1 MATFP
6 YPTLDS
12 ISAFTVVGSNVTA
25 TVSFTNVRAPG
36 YTNGSSNVYTSG
48 RLIYITGANNSS
60 NNGSYTIVS
69 STSSNVTYTNSN
81 GLTQSNQFALCSVAP
96 VMTPDIPG
104 PIEVYAAEPFSY
116 TNTVTPAT
124 WNPPPTYTTTSFPVV
139 ALGTGAT
146 TGTTTRV
153 TTLSSIPGQVSLEYA
168 SYSLNDLYPYDFSP
182 SITIPFLSGNVNGNF
197 SPDNGNTTCEL
208 IGGVYPAGSP
218 GPMAIDRS
226 NGILYV
232 IDANQRIR
240 KVTLATQSAITI
252 IGLTVSTYLSNPKGI
267 AFDSSR
273 NCLYVSNPDQII
285 KIDLSV
291 TPCTSTV
298 IDATGD
304 AFGYAGIVIDPTNTY
319 LYVANNTKRGTTT
332 ITRVTLGASPTS
344 TRLNVGVNNPYAL
357 AMNASGTL
365 LYIATTASFGL
376 HSYLIAGPNTLSTWI
391 SDSDVFPNRWGSI
404 AVNNTDGFLYFSD
417 NDLDPKIYAFSLTP
431 PGVPFTMATFPPA
444 GVPTIPVSGPRN
456 IVYDTLVGVLYTSSP
471 LQKIVVGPN
480 PVTTVPYTGTFL
492 GSAPVAVN
500 PLTGNIIVGSSTGI
514 LVNSGGTFV
523 DAGLQV
529 SGIAVNSAN
538 DMFLVCVDGTIRRGN
553 APTVGLIN
561 LGFSGP
567 YHITMDQDPLSIG
580 PTIYVTYYDDE
591 IGDSGLIS
599 VFFETGGNIEENF
612 LAHLGY
618 DIRAITTDYTN
629 LFLATTTGQ
638 ILVLDYA
645 GTEVYSPVSLVGVY
659 GVAYGGGYIYASS
672 TVGTISV
679 MDTDTSP
686 ITVIAGAAASL
697 TKDGRGT
704 IARFT
709 TPYAIAYDVLNGGLV
724 VIEATAKL
732 RYINLTQT
740 YSPLRSVLGPLS
752 GNMITIG
759 GVQYPYSTPLTLRCT
774 PTGSN
779 AFTLDIN
786 GTTGPS
792 ITSSVVKMSLVST
805 TSASS
810 LVFTYTGPLQ
820 ITSHVAT
827 ETPTLVLN
835 STDASGA
842 LLGFVEYDAN
852 TVVLSSI
859 TGFTSIPSPNTMS
872 YTISVRSSYFG
883 AQISSLLNTFTVGQI
898 PITATPV
905 LGSALTLY
913 EYSPFSYVFTLP
925 DDVVNVILNASA
937 TSPSLIP
944 YFTGSASNTILT
956 FSSANPLR
964 TANPPVPLVVNAYIT
979 GASNSLGSISS
990 SVSVLPSQVIA
1001 TPSIVSGTVLNLYK
1015 LEPFSYVFSITGVGN
1030 TLTLRYTNSSSQ
1042 LRVFSTMSGDGK
1054 TFAFAGTPA
1063 ASYAS
1068 TFSLVVDLLDGTTV
1082 VSTTTFPVTIGA
1094 ARIVPSIASPYALNQ
1109 YENISNTFGSNITIT
1124 SANDPTTTLSV
1135 PTLPLGLSFS
1145 NAYTIVGT
1153 PRVQQPLRNYQLI
1166 ASNSSNGS
1174 IATTNI
1180 AISVGVP
1187 VVRITPSSAAFT
1199 TLNTA
1204 STPTATFTS
1213 LLPASIYGYTYQY
1226 LLPALPSG
1234 LFFTDISNVPQSGGF
1249 FFTPTDPSN
1258 TVKLAGTPNM
1268 TDAFGFPSSGIVNV
1282 QLAGYFRDA
1291 TNVQTIGT
1299 ASLSFQFAETVLL
1312 TTTVSSN
1319 LYVGKAL
1326 GSNDVVITAVSY
1338 FPSTSLI
1345 ETFGYSG
1352 VLPNGLS
1359 LSAGPPWYLIGTPT
1373 TAGTTSNIVTAMNFN
1388 GISNTTPLVITINP
1402 DIVTFTGTPSNQSY
1416 IVSVPLVSNAF
1427 QLQATSTSGSVVSY
1441 ASSLDFS
1448 LYGLTFNTTTGA
1460 LSRVPLSN
1468 LSNTPVTFTATDALG
1483 AFATVSPSF
1492 QIQRDVYTWPA
1503 YAPTYFQ
1510 NRPITPFQIVVST
1523 LSGRTIQFFSSTAMP
1538 PGLFVSSSGLITGT
1552 FTGSTSGTFTVTAT
1566 TGYQSP
1572 STTASQT
1579 YSYTAIEDNLLIV
1592 QVNGVNTIGTVFS
1605 NVQYQT
1611 IQYSS
1616 DTFVNPVYSVAYV
1629 SPATS
1634 PQPILNIAQ
1643 TGLLSGDF
1651 TGVASFPAYTAA
1663 ITASYAGATS
1673 TRTIIFQSNT
1683 VFIPS
1688 GFMDFVQPTQ
1698 SAAVIYQ
1705 YVPYTFRIQATG
1717 SSDFIYYFAAGVPI
1731 GFQFTLDPTGT
1742 SATLSGTS
1750 PSNGSVT
1757 VTLYAKTAFIPATRT
1772 TITFNSVIPYF
1783 TKPQLGASAYTAIL
1797 REYVEANAAHNAVN
1811 NVVYP
1816 VEDQLAGPFMG
1827 PQAPDV
1833 VTQSNCPK
1841 CELATEPPIVPETQP
1856 VGYTE
1861 APSGPTPNT
1870 GVVTT
1875 LAGSTQG
1882 FADGTGAGAQFFRPR
1897 GVAVAP
1903 DRTIV
1908 VADSSNHRIRRI
1920 TPEGVVTTVAGG
1932 TQGFADGTGAAA
1944 QFRDPWAVAVRP
1956 NGVIVVADTG
1966 NYRIRLVTPEGVV
1979 TTLAGSTPLG
1989 FGLPPGGFADG
2000 AGTVA
2005 EFSIT
2010 TSVALLP
2017 NGNIVVCDAGNNR
2030 IRLVTPEGVVS
2041 TLAGGTQGYVDGIG
2055 AAAKFLFPY
2064 GVAVLPNNVIAVS
2077 DTSNSLIRLVTLAGV
2092 VTTLA
2097 GSQGTFGYA
2106 DGTGSAAQFSGP
2118 NGIAV
2123 LSSSSLIAVADPTNQ
2138 RIRLVSPTG
2147 IVTTLAGSGLGG
2159 FNGQFADGIGTEAS
2173 FGRPNS
2179 VAVVPSSG
2187 AIVVADTFNNRIRLI
2202 AGAF

>member
-1 MATFP
+1 
-6 YPTLDS
+6 
-12 ISAFTVVGSNVTA
+12 
-25 TVSFTNVRAPG
+25 
-36 YTNGSSNVYTSG
+36 
-48 RLIYITGANNSS
+48 
-60 NNGSYTIVS
+60 
-69 STSSNVTYTNSN
+69 
-81 GLTQSNQFALCSVAP
+81 
-96 VMTPDIPG
+96 
-104 PIEVYAAEPFSY
+104 
-116 TNTVTPAT
+116 
-124 WNPPPTYTTTSFPVV
+124 
-139 ALGTGAT
+139 
-146 TGTTTRV
+146 
-153 TTLSSIPGQVSLEYA
+153 
-168 SYSLNDLYPYDFSP
+168 
-182 SITIPFLSGNVNGNF
+182 
-197 SPDNGNTTCEL
+197 
-208 IGGVYPAGSP
+208 
-218 GPMAIDRS
+218 MAIDSS

-232 IDANQRIR
+232 IDADQRIR

-252 IGLTVSTYLSNPKGI
+252 IGLTVSTYLITPKGI

-273 NCLYVSNPDQII
+273 NCLYVSQPLQIL

-298 IDATGD
+298 IDSDGD
-304 AFGYAGIVIDPTNTY
+304 GFGYAGIVIDPTNTY
-319 LYVANNTKRGTTT
+319 LYVANYLRQGINT
-332 ITRVTLGASPTS
+332 ITRVTLGASPTT
-344 TRLNVGVNNPYAL
+344 TRLNVNVNNPYAL
-357 AMNASGTL
+357 AMNVSGTL
-365 LYIATTASFGL
+365 LYIATTSSFGL
-376 HSYLIAGPNTLSTWI
+376 HSYLIAAPNTISTWI
-391 SDSDVFPNRWGSI
+391 LDTSGSPGLWGSI

-417 NDLDPKIYAFSLTP
+417 NNLDPKIYAFSLTP
-431 PGVPFTMATFPPA
+431 PGVPFTIDDFMTSGAA
-444 GVPTIPVSGPRN
+444 TIPVSGPRN
-456 IVYDTLVGVLYTSSP
+456 IVYDALGGILYTSSP
-471 LQKIVVGPN
+471 LRKIVVGPN
-480 PVTTVPYTGTFL
+480 PVSTVPYTGTFL
-492 GSAPVAVN
+492 GSAPIAVN
-500 PLTGNIIVGSSTGI
+500 PLTGDIIIGSSTGI

-523 DAGLQV
+523 DAGVQV
-529 SGIAVNSAN
+529 TGIAVNSAN
-538 DMFLVCVDGTIRRGN
+538 DMFLVCADGTMRRGN
-553 APTVGLIN
+553 APTVVLVS

-567 YHITMDQDPLSIG
+567 YRITMSEAG
-580 PTIYVTYYDDE
+580 AYFGYTMVFVTYYDPDYA
-591 IGDSGLIS
+591 DTFLMQ
-599 VFFETGGNIEENF
+599 FFFQPGYPTTENF
-612 LAHLGY
+612 VKLFSNPVT
-618 DIRAITTDYTN
+618 AITTDYTN
-629 LFLATTTGQ
+629 LFVASANQ
-638 ILVLDYA
+638 IYVIDYA
-645 GTEVYSPVSLVGVY
+645 GNEVYPPVSVLGGLVGL
-659 GVAYGGGYIYASS
+659 AYGGGYIYASAA
-672 TVGTISV
+672 VGRILV
-679 MDTDTSP
+679 METDTSP

-724 VIEATAKL
+724 VMESTAKV

-779 AFTLDIN
+779 EFTLDIN

-810 LVFTYTGPLQ
+810 LVFTYNGPRQ
-820 ITSHVAT
+820 ITSHAAT

-835 STDASGA
+835 STAASGT

-859 TGFTSIPSPNTMS
+859 TGFTSIPSPNTMP
-872 YTISVRSSYFG
+872 YTISVGSSYLG
-883 AQISSLLNTFTVGQI
+883 AQISSLSNTFTVGQI
-898 PITATPV
+898 PIIATPV
-905 LGSALTLY
+905 LASPLTLY

-964 TANPPVPLVVNAYIT
+964 TANPPVALVVNAYIT

-1015 LEPFSYVFSITGVGN
+1015 LEPFSYVFSVTGVGN

-1042 LRVFSTMSGDGK
+1042 LRIFSTLSGDGK
-1054 TFAFAGTPA
+1054 TFTFAGTPA

-1094 ARIVPSIASPYALNQ
+1094 ARIQLFPASPYALNQ
-1109 YENISNTFGSNITIT
+1109 YENISNTFGSNITLT
-1124 SANDPTTTLSV
+1124 AANDPTTTLSV

-1145 NAYTIVGT
+1145 NANTIVGT
-1153 PRVQQPLRNYQLI
+1153 PLVQQALRNYQLI

-1187 VVRITPSSAAFT
+1187 VARITPSSAAFT
-1199 TLNTA
+1199 NLNTT
-1204 STPTATFTS
+1204 STPTTTFTS
-1213 LLPASIYGYTYQY
+1213 LLPATIYGYTFQY
-1226 LLPALPSG
+1226 LLPVLPSG

-1249 FFTPTDPSN
+1249 FFTPTDSSN
-1258 TVKLAGTPNM
+1258 TVKLAGTPDM
-1268 TDAFGFPSSGIVNV
+1268 TDALGFPSSGIVNV

-1291 TNVQTIGT
+1291 TNVQTIGR

-1326 GSNDVVITAVSY
+1326 GSNDVVITAASY
-1338 FPSTSLI
+1338 FPSTSPI
-1345 ETFGYSG
+1345 ETLVYSG
-1352 VLPNGLS
+1352 LLPAGLS
-1359 LSAGPPWYLIGTPT
+1359 LPAGPPWYLIGTPT
-1373 TAGTTSNIVTAMNFN
+1373 TAGTTSNIVTATNFN

-1402 DIVTFTGTPSNQSY
+1402 NIVTFTSTPSNQSY

-1427 QLQATSTSGSVVSY
+1427 RVQASATSGATVTY

-1460 LSRVPLSN
+1460 LSGVPLSN
-1468 LSNTPVTFTATDALG
+1468 LSNTPVTFTATDAFG

-1503 YAPTYFQ
+1503 YAPTFFQ
-1510 NRPITPFQIVVST
+1510 NRTITPFQLVVST

-1566 TGYQSP
+1566 TGYQAP

-1629 SPATS
+1629 SPVTS
-1634 PQPILNIAQ
+1634 PQPILNITQ

-1663 ITASYAGATS
+1663 ITASYTGTTS

-1698 SAAVIYQ
+1698 STAVIYQ
-1705 YVPYTFRIQATG
+1705 YVPYTFPIQATG

-1742 SATLSGTS
+1742 FATLSGTS
-1750 PSNGSVT
+1750 PSNGSAS

-1783 TKPQLGASAYTAIL
+1783 TKSQLGASAYTAIL

-1841 CELATEPPIVPETQP
+1841 CEPATGPLILPETQL

-1875 LAGSTQG
+1875 LAGSTAG
-1882 FADGTGAGAQFFRPR
+1882 FADGTGAGAQFSLPY
-1897 GVAVAP
+1897 GVAIAP
-1903 DRTIV
+1903 DGTIV
-1908 VADSSNHRIRRI
+1908 VADGGNHCIRRV

-1944 QFRDPWAVAVRP
+1944 QFDNPSGVAVRP
-1956 NGVIVVADTG
+1956 NGVIVVADTQNHRIRLVTPEGVVSTLAGSSQGSADGAGTVAEFSYPSSVALLPNGDVVVCDQG
-1966 NYRIRLVTPEGVV
+1966 NHRIRLVTPEGVV
-1979 TTLAGSTPLG
+1979 TTLAGST
-1989 FGLPPGGFADG
+1989 FGYLDG
-2000 AGTVA
+2000 V
-2005 EFSIT
+2005 
-2010 TSVALLP
+2010 
-2017 NGNIVVCDAGNNR
+2017 
-2030 IRLVTPEGVVS
+2030 
-2041 TLAGGTQGYVDGIG
+2041 G
-2055 AAAKFLFPY
+2055 AAARFAIPT
-2064 GVAVLPNNVIAVS
+2064 GVTVLPNNIIAVS
-2077 DTSNSLIRLVTLAGV
+2077 DTANHRIRLVTLAGV

-2097 GSQGTFGYA
+2097 GSTNGYA
-2106 DGTGSAAQFSGP
+2106 DGTGSAAQFSGLS
-2118 NGIAV
+2118 GVAV
-2123 LSSSSLIAVADPTNQ
+2123 LSSSSLIAVADTTNQ
-2138 RIRLVSPTG
+2138 RIRLASLTG
-2147 IVTTLAGSGLGG
+2147 IVSTFAGSGLGG
-2159 FNGQFADGIGTEAS
+2159 AIGQFADGIGTAAS
-2173 FGRPNS
+2173 FAVPNS

-2187 AIVVADTFNNRIRLI
+2187 AIVVADTFNHRIRVI

>member
-124 WNPPPTYTTTSFPVV
+124 WNPPPTYTTTSFPIV

-146 TGTTTRV
+146 TGTTTQV
-153 TTLSSIPGQVSLEYA
+153 TTVSSIAGQVSLEYA

-182 SITIPFLSGNVNGNF
+182 SITIPLLSGNVNGNF
-197 SPDNGNTTCEL
+197 SPDNLNTNCEL

-218 GPMAIDRS
+218 GPMAIDSS

-232 IDANQRIR
+232 IDADQRIR

-252 IGLTVSTYLSNPKGI
+252 IGLTVSTYLTTPKGI

-273 NCLYVSNPDQII
+273 NCLYVSNPTQII

-298 IDATGD
+298 ILSDGD
-304 AFGYAGIVIDPTNTY
+304 EFGYAGIVIDPTNTY
-319 LYVANNTKRGTTT
+319 LYVANNTKQGTST
-332 ITRVTLGASPTS
+332 ITRVTLGASPTT
-344 TRLNVGVNNPYAL
+344 TRLNVNVNNPYAL
-357 AMNASGTL
+357 AMNVSGTL
-365 LYIATTASFGL
+365 LYIATTSSFGL

-391 SDSDVFPNRWGSI
+391 SDTGGSPGFWGSI

-417 NDLDPKIYAFSLTP
+417 NDLDPKIYTFSLTP

-456 IVYDTLVGVLYTSSP
+456 IVYDALSGILYTSSP
-471 LQKIVVGPN
+471 LQKIVVGVN
-480 PVTTVPYTGTFL
+480 PVSTVPYTGTFL
-492 GSAPVAVN
+492 GSAPIAVN
-500 PLTGNIIVGSSTGI
+500 QVNGNIIVGSSTGI
-514 LVNSGGTFV
+514 LVNGTFV
-523 DAGLQV
+523 DAGVQV
-529 SGIAVNSAN
+529 SDIAVNAAN
-538 DMFLVCVDGTIRRGN
+538 DMFLVCTDGTIRRGN
-553 APTVGLIN
+553 APTVVLIS
-561 LGFSGP
+561 LGYSGP
-567 YHITMDQDPLSIG
+567 YHITMDQDPYATG
-580 PTIYVTYYDDE
+580 PTVYVTYYDPLE
-591 IGDSGLIS
+591 GNTELTSFL
-599 VFFETGGNIEENF
+599 FETGFDIQENF
-612 LAHLGY
+612 LAFLGY
-618 DIRAITTDYTN
+618 NITAITTDYTN
-629 LFLATTTGQ
+629 LFLATTGGE

-645 GTEVYSPVSLVGVY
+645 GDEVYSPVSLAGVY
-659 GVAYGGGYIYASS
+659 GLAYGGGYIYASS
-672 TVGTISV
+672 TVGTISR
-679 MDTDTSP
+679 MDPDTSP

-697 TKDGRGT
+697 TMDGRGT
-704 IARFT
+704 AARFT
-709 TPYAIAYDVLNGGLV
+709 TPYAIAYDVLNGALV
-724 VIEATAKL
+724 VMESTAKI

-740 YSPLRSVLGPLS
+740 YSPLRLVLGSLS

-759 GVQYPYSTPLTLRCT
+759 GVQYSYSTSITLRCT

-786 GTTGPS
+786 GATGPS

-820 ITSHVAT
+820 ITSHTAT

-835 STDASGA
+835 STAASGA

-859 TGFTSIPSPNTMS
+859 TGFTSIPSPNTMP
-872 YTISVRSSYFG
+872 YTISVGSSYLG
-883 AQISSLLNTFTVGQI
+883 AQISSLSNTFTVGQI
-898 PITATPV
+898 PIIATPV
-905 LGSALTLY
+905 LESPLTLY

-964 TANPPVPLVVNAYIT
+964 TANPPVALVVNAYIT

-1042 LRVFSTMSGDGK
+1042 LRIFSTLSGDGK
-1054 TFAFAGTPA
+1054 TFTFAGTPA

-1068 TFSLVVDLLDGTTV
+1068 TFSLVVDLLDGTTA

-1094 ARIVPSIASPYALNQ
+1094 ARVVPSIASPYALNQ

-1145 NAYTIVGT
+1145 NANTIVGT
-1153 PRVQQPLRNYQLI
+1153 PQVQQPLRNYQLI

-1199 TLNTA
+1199 NLNTT
-1204 STPTATFTS
+1204 STPTTTFTS
-1213 LLPASIYGYTYQY
+1213 LLPATIYGYTFQY
-1226 LLPALPSG
+1226 LLPVLPSG

-1249 FFTPTDPSN
+1249 FFTPTDSSN
-1258 TVKLAGTPNM
+1258 TVKLAGTPDM

-1291 TNVQTIGT
+1291 TNVQTIGR

-1326 GSNDVVITAVSY
+1326 GSNDVVITADSY
-1338 FPSTSLI
+1338 FPSTSPI
-1345 ETFGYSG
+1345 ETLVYSG
-1352 VLPNGLS
+1352 LLPAGLS

-1373 TAGTTSNIVTAMNFN
+1373 TAGTTSNIVTATNFN

-1402 DIVTFTGTPSNQSY
+1402 DIVTFTSTPSNQSY

-1427 QLQATSTSGSVVSY
+1427 RVQASATSGATVTY

-1460 LSRVPLSN
+1460 LSGVPLSN
-1468 LSNTPVTFTATDALG
+1468 LSNTPVTFTATDAFG

-1503 YAPTYFQ
+1503 YAPTFFQ
-1510 NRPITPFQIVVST
+1510 NRTITSFQLVVST
-1523 LSGRTIQFFSSTAMP
+1523 LSGRAIQFFSSTAMP
-1538 PGLFVSSSGLITGT
+1538 PGLFVSSSGLITGI

-1566 TGYQSP
+1566 TGYQAP

-1579 YSYTAIEDNLLIV
+1579 YSYTAIADSLLIV

-1629 SPATS
+1629 SPVTS
-1634 PQPILNIAQ
+1634 PQPILDMTQ

-1651 TGVASFPAYTAA
+1651 TGVASFPTYTAA
-1663 ITASYAGATS
+1663 ITASYAGTTS
-1673 TRTIIFQSNT
+1673 TQAIIFQSNT

-1698 SAAVIYQ
+1698 STAVIYQ
-1705 YVPYTFRIQATG
+1705 YVPYTFPIQATG
-1717 SSDFIYYFAAGVPI
+1717 STDFIYYFAAGVPI

-1742 SATLSGTS
+1742 SATLTGIS
-1750 PSNGSVT
+1750 PSNGSAS

-1783 TKPQLGASAYTAIL
+1783 TKSQLGASAYTAIL

-1841 CELATEPPIVPETQP
+1841 CEPATGPLILPETQL

-1882 FADGTGAGAQFFRPR
+1882 YVDGTGAAAQFNQPR
-1897 GVAVAP
+1897 GLAVAP
-1903 DRTIV
+1903 DGTIV
-1908 VADSSNHRIRRI
+1908 VADSGNHRIRLV
-1920 TPEGVVTTVAGG
+1920 TPAGVVTTLAGSTRG
-1932 TQGFADGTGAAA
+1932 YADGTGAAA
-1944 QFRDPWAVAVRP
+1944 QFASPWSAVVRP
-1956 NGVIVVADTG
+1956 NGVIVVADTE
-1966 NYRIRLVTPEGVV
+1966 NNCIRLVTPAGVV
-1979 TTLAGSTPLG
+1979 TTLAGSTTSG
-1989 FGLPPGGFADG
+1989 SADG
-2000 AGTVA
+2000 TGVA
-2005 EFSIT
+2005 ARFSFPS
-2010 TSVALLP
+2010 SVALLP
-2017 NGNIVVCDAGNNR
+2017 NGDIVVCDLGNHR

-2041 TLAGGTQGYVDGIG
+2041 TLAGSTEGYIDGTG
-2055 AAAKFLFPY
+2055 AAAQFSFPY
-2064 GVAVLPNNVIAVS
+2064 GVAVLPNSVIAVG
-2077 DTSNSLIRLVTLAGV
+2077 DTTNQRIRLVTLAGV

-2097 GSQGTFGYA
+2097 GSTEGYA
-2106 DGTGSAAQFSGP
+2106 DGTGAAAQFSFP
-2118 NGIAV
+2118 NGITV
-2123 LSSSSLIAVADPTNQ
+2123 LSSSSLIVVADTTNQ

-2147 IVTTLAGSGLGG
+2147 IVTTFAGSGLGG
-2159 FNGQFADGIGTEAS
+2159 SNGQFADGIGTAAS
-2173 FGRPNS
+2173 FGRPNG

-2187 AIVVADTFNNRIRLI
+2187 AIVVADTFNHCIRVI

>member
-12 ISAFTVVGSNVTA
+12 ISAFTVAGSNVIA
-25 TVSFTNVRAPG
+25 TVSFTNVRAPA
-36 YTNGSSNVYTSG
+36 YTNGSSNVYASG
-48 RLIYITGANNSS
+48 GLISITGANNLS
-60 NNGSYTIVS
+60 NNGTYTIVS
-69 STSSNVTYTNSN
+69 ATSSNVTYTNSN
-81 GLTQSNQFALCSVAP
+81 GLTQSNQFALCSAAP
-96 VMTPDIPG
+96 KMTPDVPG
-104 PIEVYAAEPFSY
+104 PNEVYAAEPFSY

-139 ALGTGAT
+139 SLGTGAS

-153 TTLSSIPGQVSLEYA
+153 TTVSSIPGQVSLEYA
-168 SYSLNDLYPYDFSP
+168 SYSLNDLYPYAFSP

-197 SPDNGNTTCEL
+197 SPDNANTMCEL

-218 GPMAIDRS
+218 GPMALDSS

-232 IDANQRIR
+232 IDADQRIR

-252 IGLTVSTYLSNPKGI
+252 IGLTVGTYLTNPKGI

-273 NCLYVSNPDQII
+273 NCLYVSSPTQIQ

-298 IDATGD
+298 MFSDGD
-304 AFGYAGIVIDPTNTY
+304 EFGYAGIVIDPTNTY
-319 LYVANNTKRGTTT
+319 LYVANNTKRGTST
-332 ITRVTLGASPTS
+332 ITRVTLGTSPTL

-357 AMNASGTL
+357 TMNASGTL
-365 LYIATTASFGL
+365 LYIATTASCGL
-376 HSYLIAGPNTLSTWI
+376 HSYLIASPFTLSTWI
-391 SDSDVFPNRWGSI
+391 SDLDVQVGKWGSI
-404 AVNNTDGFLYFSD
+404 AVNNIDGFLYFSD
-417 NDLDPKIYAFSLTP
+417 YDVERDRIYKFSLTP
-431 PGVPFTMATFPPA
+431 PGVPFTINDWILP
-444 GVPTIPVSGPRN
+444 VPSLPFEGPRN
-456 IVYDTLVGVLYTSSP
+456 ILYDATGGILYMSGFFFSTDKLQKSVVGV
-471 LQKIVVGPN
+471 N
-480 PVTTVPYTGTFL
+480 PVSTVPYAGTFL
-492 GSAPVAVN
+492 GSAPIAVE
-500 PLTGNIIVGSSTGI
+500 PWTGNIIVGSSTGI
-514 LVNSGGTFV
+514 LVNSIGTFF
-523 DAGLQV
+523 DAGLEV
-529 SGIAVNSAN
+529 SSIAVNPAN
-538 DMFLVCVDGTIRRGN
+538 VTFLMCTDGSIRLGN
-553 APTVGLIN
+553 TPSLAEWSI
-561 LGFSGP
+561 GFSGP
-567 YHITMDQDPLSIG
+567 YHITVDQNVTDP
-580 PTIYVTYYDDE
+580 TVYVTYTNTEVGATGITSLNFPSSGGVLQSD
-591 IGDSGLIS
+591 IG
-599 VFFETGGNIEENF
+599 FTGYEVT
-612 LAHLGY
+612 
-618 DIRAITTDYTN
+618 AITTDDTN
-629 LFLATTTGQ
+629 LFLATTTGE
-638 ILVLDYA
+638 IVVLDFT
-645 GTEVYSPVSLVGVY
+645 GTEVYPPVSLAGVY
-659 GVAYGGGYIYASS
+659 GLAYGGGYIYASS

-697 TKDGRGT
+697 TRDGRGT
-704 IARFT
+704 AARFT
-709 TPYAIAYDVLNGGLV
+709 TPYAIAYDDLNGALV
-724 VIEATAKL
+724 VMESTAKI

-740 YSPLRSVLGPLS
+740 YSPLRPVLGSLS

-759 GVQYPYSTPLTLRCT
+759 GVQYPYSTSITLRCT

-810 LVFTYTGPLQ
+810 LVFTYTGPRQ
-820 ITSHVAT
+820 ITSHAAT

-842 LLGFVEYDAN
+842 LLGFVGYGAN

-859 TGFTSIPSPNTMS
+859 TGFTSIPSPNTMA
-872 YTISVRSSYFG
+872 YTISVGSTYLG
-883 AQISSLLNTFTVGQI
+883 AQISSFSNTFTVGQI
-898 PITATPV
+898 PIIATPV
-905 LGSALTLY
+905 LTSPLTLY

-925 DDVVNVILNASA
+925 EDVVNVILNASA
-937 TSPSLIP
+937 SSPSLIP

-956 FSSANPLR
+956 FSSANALR
-964 TANPPVPLVVNAYIT
+964 TTNPPATLLVNAYIT

-990 SVSVLPSQVIA
+990 SVSVLPSQVVA

-1042 LRVFSTMSGDGK
+1042 LRVYSTLSADAK
-1054 TFAFAGTPA
+1054 TFTFAGTPV

-1068 TFSLVVDLLDGTTV
+1068 TFSLVVDLMNGTTV

-1094 ARIVPSIASPYALNQ
+1094 ARIQLFPASPYALNQ
-1109 YENISNTFGSNITIT
+1109 YENISNTFGSNITLT
-1124 SANDPTTTLSV
+1124 ASNDPTITISV

-1145 NAYTIVGT
+1145 NAYTIVGS

-1166 ASNSSNGS
+1166 ASNSSNGN
-1174 IATTNI
+1174 IATANI

-1187 VVRITPSSAAFT
+1187 VVRITPSSATFT
-1199 TLNTA
+1199 NLLAYT
-1204 STPTATFTS
+1204 STPTATFTA
-1213 LLPASIYGYTYQY
+1213 LLPATIYGYTFQY

-1234 LFFTDISNVPQSGGF
+1234 LFFTDISDVPKPSGS

-1258 TVKLAGTPNM
+1258 TVKLAGTPDM
-1268 TDAFGFPSSGIVNV
+1268 TDAFGFPSSGIVNL

-1299 ASLSFQFAETVLL
+1299 ASLSFQFAEAVLM

-1326 GSNDVVITAVSY
+1326 GSNDVVITAASY
-1338 FPSTSLI
+1338 FPSTSPIATLD
-1345 ETFGYSG
+1345 YSG
-1352 VLPNGLS
+1352 LLPAGLS
-1359 LSAGPPWYLIGTPT
+1359 LAGGPPWYLTGTPT
-1373 TAGTTSNIVTAMNFN
+1373 TAGTTSNLVTAMNFN
-1388 GISNTTPLVITINP
+1388 GISNTTLLVTVINP
-1402 DIVTFTGTPSNQSY
+1402 NIVTFTSTPSNQSY

-1427 QLQATSTSGSVVSY
+1427 QVQASATSGSPITYS
-1441 ASSLDFS
+1441 SSLDFS
-1448 LYGLTFNTTTGA
+1448 LYGLTFNTTTGV
-1460 LSRVPLSN
+1460 LSGVPLSD
-1468 LSNTPVTFTATDALG
+1468 LSNTPVTFTATDTLG

-1492 QIQRDVYTWPA
+1492 EIRRDVYTWPT
-1503 YAPTYFQ
+1503 YAPTFFQ
-1510 NRPITPFQIVVST
+1510 NRAITPFQLVVST
-1523 LSGRTIQFFSSTAMP
+1523 LSGRTIQSFSSTAMP
-1538 PGLFVSSSGLITGT
+1538 PGLLLSSSGLITGT
-1552 FTGSTSGTFTVTAT
+1552 FTGSTNGTFIVTAT
-1566 TGYQSP
+1566 TGYQPP
-1572 STTASQT
+1572 SASASQL
-1579 YSYTAIEDNLLIV
+1579 YSYSAIADNLLIV
-1592 QVNGVNTIGTVFS
+1592 QVNGVDTIGTVFS

-1611 IQYSS
+1611 IEYST
-1616 DTFVNPVYSVAYV
+1616 DTFINPVYSVAYV

-1634 PQPILNIAQ
+1634 PQPILNITQ

-1663 ITASYAGATS
+1663 ITASYEGVTS

-1688 GFMDFVQPTQ
+1688 GFLDFVQPTQ
-1698 SAAVIYQ
+1698 SNVVLYQ
-1705 YVPYTFRIQATG
+1705 YVPYTFPIQATG
-1717 SSDFIYYFAAGVPI
+1717 STDFIYYFAAGVPI
-1731 GFQFTLDPTGT
+1731 GFQLTLDPTGT
-1742 SATLSGTS
+1742 SATLTGIS
-1750 PSNGSVT
+1750 PSNGSAT

-1816 VEDQLAGPFMG
+1816 VEDQQAGPFMG

-1841 CELATEPPIVPETQP
+1841 CELATGPLILPPVQA

-1875 LAGSTQG
+1875 LAGDGSEG
-1882 FADGTGAGAQFFRPR
+1882 FADGTGAEARFDQPYG
-1897 GVAVAP
+1897 
-1903 DRTIV
+1903 
-1908 VADSSNHRIRRI
+1908 
-1920 TPEGVVTTVAGG
+1920 
-1932 TQGFADGTGAAA
+1932 
-1944 QFRDPWAVAVRP
+1944 VAVRP
-1956 NGVIVVADTG
+1956 DGIIVVADTS
-1966 NYRIRLVTPEGVV
+1966 NARIRLITSEGVV
-1979 TTLAGSTPLG
+1979 TTLAGDGP
-1989 FGLPPGGFADG
+1989 GFADG
-2000 AGTVA
+2000 TGAVA
-2005 EFSIT
+2005 RFDSPQG
-2010 TSVALLP
+2010 VAVRP
-2017 NGNIVVCDAGNNR
+2017 DGIIVVADADNNR
-2030 IRLVTPEGVVS
+2030 IRLVTPEGIVTTLAGSGGGGGFADGTGAAARFNYPSGVALLSNGDIVVADQINSRIRLVTPGGVVS
-2041 TLAGGTQGYVDGIG
+2041 TLAGDGTRGYLDGIG
-2055 AAAKFLFPY
+2055 LAAKFNLPF
-2064 GVAVLPNNVIAVS
+2064 GVAVLPNGVIAVG
-2077 DTSNSLIRLVTLAGV
+2077 DTGNHRIRLVTLAGV

-2097 GSQGTFGYA
+2097 GSSPGYA
-2106 DGTGSAAQFSGP
+2106 DGTGTAARFEAP

-2123 LSSSSLIAVADPTNQ
+2123 LPSSSLIAVADIGNQ

-2147 IVTTLAGSGLGG
+2147 IVTTLAGSTIG
-2159 FNGQFADGIGTEAS
+2159 FADGIGPAANFS
-2173 FGRPNS
+2173 DPSS

-2187 AIVVADTFNNRIRLI
+2187 AIVVADGANASIRLI